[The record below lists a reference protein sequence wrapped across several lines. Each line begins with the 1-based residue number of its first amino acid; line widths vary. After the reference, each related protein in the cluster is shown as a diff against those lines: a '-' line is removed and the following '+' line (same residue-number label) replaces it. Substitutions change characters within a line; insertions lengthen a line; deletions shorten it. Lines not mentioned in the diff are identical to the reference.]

1 MIMIVWELKSV
12 ALESFKI
19 VNVGCVY
26 NIQSIFRGT
35 AVFLLKIYNLCGI
48 ITL

>member
-1 MIMIVWELKSV
+1 MILIVWELKSV
-12 ALESFKI
+12 AVESVKI
-19 VNVGCVY
+19 VNVGFVY

-35 AVFLLKIYNLCGI
+35 AVFLLKIYSLCGI